1 MRFWVATPVRAGTY
15 RLEVGDEGITGWHS
29 HDRHQLEYAFEGV
42 AQVET
47 ETARYLLPPAGRV
60 DTGRR
65 LPLEHSDQRQ
75 GGVGLLRSGHG
86 HAGR

>member
-1 MRFWVATPVRAGTY
+1 MPVTARSANSLIPAARVPGEVLVATPVRAGTY

-47 ETARYLLPPAGRV
+47 ETARYLLPPSRPCGYRPASTTRA
-60 DTGRR
+60 
-65 LPLEHSDQRQ
+65 L
-75 GGVGLLRSGHG
+75 
-86 HAGR
+86 